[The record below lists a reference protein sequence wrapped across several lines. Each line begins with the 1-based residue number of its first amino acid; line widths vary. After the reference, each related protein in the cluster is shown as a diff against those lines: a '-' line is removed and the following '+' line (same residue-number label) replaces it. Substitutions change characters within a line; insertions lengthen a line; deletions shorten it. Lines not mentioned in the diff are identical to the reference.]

1 MINSLLLLMWHQE
14 VWRANETKNRAALKD
29 KQQVHHFFLKVHLWV
44 NENYFASATCDP
56 WRNDVS
62 SKSSEKVRLIGEI
75 GIRSHKQILAER
87 LIIKR
92 TERGGIWIEPSLAT
106 PCRRY
111 HSICYPLAS
120 YMRVAICYFQE
131 RAAFLE
137 GLRSSWHNRWHLS
150 FRDDCGK
157 HLLSHASR
165 TFYQRHDKA
174 FCTRKKHWCFV
185 LSKVTKKNNESA

>member
-14 VWRANETKNRAALKD
+14 VWRANETKDRAALKD
-29 KQQVHHFFLKVHLWV
+29 KQQIDQFFLKVHLWV

-56 WRNDVS
+56 WRNDVL

-137 GLRSSWHNRWHLS
+137 GFRSSWHNRFDYPVALVFSWWLRQTLTSSRVTDVLPETQKSLLHSEKALILRS
-150 FRDDCGK
+150 FKSD
-157 HLLSHASR
+157 
-165 TFYQRHDKA
+165 
-174 FCTRKKHWCFV
+174 
-185 LSKVTKKNNESA
+185 